1 MIEIKND
8 IVTIESEGPAEMVTE
23 FTAIAGVVRKEI
35 TECLGPEI
43 AEALMQDAMWL
54 SRLDKEELAAA
65 AEQASAGGI
74 HPRTGEKLNV

>member
-1 MIEIKND
+1 MIKFEKD

-23 FTAIAGVVRKEI
+23 FSAIARVVRKEI

-54 SRLDKEELAAA
+54 SGLDKEELAAA
-65 AEQASAGGI
+65 EQASTGGI

>member
-1 MIEIKND
+1 MIKFEKD
-8 IVTIESEGPAEMVTE
+8 IVTIEIESLAEIATE
-23 FTAIAGVVRKEI
+23 FTAIAKVVRKEI
-35 TECLGPEI
+35 TECVGPEI

-54 SRLDKEELAAA
+54 SGLDKEELAA